1 MRNESETRAELID
14 PHLQQ
19 QGWAVVPESRIR
31 REYPITKGRL
41 IGSGKRAMPDKADY
55 ILQFNN
61 RNVAVLEAK
70 AEGCYYTEG
79 LAQAKDYATRLNLR
93 YAICTN
99 GVKYYMADLQGKE
112 GDITEVPTPEQL
124 WENLYAVEKKKKPE
138 AFNWEQ
144 RFFNVPFET
153 KGGSWELRYYQQN
166 AINKVLKAVAND
178 QKKILITLATGTGKT
193 AVAFQI
199 AWKLFQAKWNINK
212 DGIRSPR
219 ILFLADR
226 NILADQAFNA
236 FGAFE
241 EDALKRIK
249 PSEISKKGKVPT
261 NGSIF
266 FTIFQTFMSGEE
278 PNFGQYP
285 KDFFDFIIVDEC
297 HRGGANDESTWRAIL
312 EYFEPATQLG
322 LTATPKRDVNGD
334 TYKYF
339 GEPVSVYSLKEGI
352 NDGFLTPFRVKQIQT
367 NIDEYQFT
375 SDDILV
381 SGEVDAAREYTES
394 DFNRIITIK
403 AREEYRVKEFLK
415 MINQNQKTLVFCAT
429 QDHALAVRDLINQHC
444 ESKNPNYCQ
453 RVTANDG
460 VIGEKHLR
468 DFQDNEKSI
477 PTILTTSQKLSTGVD
492 APEIRN
498 IILMRPVNSM
508 IEFKQIVGRGTRLFE
523 GKDYFTIYDFVK
535 AYKHF
540 NDPAWDGEPIEPEPK
555 EPRIPLKECSVCSQK
570 PCICPKP
577 DKEPCEMCGYIEC
590 RCENQ
595 KEIIEVVLSDGKV
608 RQLQSMTTTTFWS
621 PDGKPITATEFLKTL
636 YGSIPDLFHSEE
648 DLKTQWCV
656 PSTRKSLL
664 EKLSEKGFTKEQLLE
679 FQKILKAE
687 NSDIYDVLSYVAY
700 QSEILEREQ
709 RAAKMREHFAAL
721 NANHQEFLEFVL
733 NQYILNGVYELDD
746 EKLGTFLQ
754 LKYKTIADAKPI
766 LGDLKTIRNNFIEY
780 QKYLYV

>member
-70 AEGCYYTEG
+70 AEGSYYTEG

-112 GDITEVPTPEQL
+112 GDITEVPTPELL
-124 WENLYAVEKKKKPE
+124 WEKLYAVEKKKDPE

-219 ILFLADR
+219 ILFLGDR

-241 EDALKRIK
+241 DDALVRIK

-375 SDDILV
+375 SDDDVI
-381 SGEVDAAREYTES
+381 SGMVEEGKEYTES

-460 VIGEKHLR
+460 EIGEKHLR

-498 IILMRPVNSM
+498 IVLMRPVNSM

-555 EPRIPLKECSVCSQK
+555 EPRVPLKECSVCGQK
-570 PCICPKP
+570 PCICPKT
-577 DKEPCEMCGYIEC
+577 DKEPCEMCGYIDC
-590 RCENQ
+590 RCDNQ

-621 PDGKPITATEFLKTL
+621 PDGKPITATEFLKSL
-636 YGSIPDLFHSEE
+636 YGTIPDLFQSEE
-648 DLKTQWCV
+648 DLKTQWST
-656 PSTRKSLL
+656 PATRKSLL
-664 EKLSEKGFTKEQLLE
+664 GKLEEKGYTKEQLSE
-679 FQKILKAE
+679 FQKILHAE

-709 RAAKMREHFAAL
+709 RAAKMREHFKEL